1 MTEGKKQMKRI
12 ITVGIL
18 VLSLF
23 SARSAGADSFKT
35 LNQNEFITA
44 ESMDAGMTQAGV
56 QFTLGESYRS
66 FYPTFRFGLG
76 AQAELG
82 VKAGASTI
90 DTGTGDTN
98 AFLIGADLK
107 YQLIKRTE
115 GIPVD
120 MAIDLGFDTNVFS
133 GKNVSEVSFSTIFSR
148 SFPLTERGYKVTPY
162 GGIEVSALYGSYLH
176 DNETDYYVLAGVEWK
191 FTQKSMFYAEL
202 KTGNH
207 TLGGIGI
214 RFEY

>member
-1 MTEGKKQMKRI
+1 MEGKKLMKSI
-12 ITVGIL
+12 ITIAVF
-18 VLSLF
+18 VLLTF
-23 SARSAGADSFKT
+23 SAYRAGADSFKT
-35 LNQNEFITA
+35 LNQNEFMTA

-56 QFTLGESYRS
+56 HFTLGENYRS
-66 FYPTFRFGLG
+66 YYPSFRFGLG
-76 AQAELG
+76 ALAEIG
-82 VKAGASTI
+82 VKIGASTI
-90 DTGTGDTN
+90 DTGPVDK
-98 AFLIGADLK
+98 AAVLLGADVK
-107 YQLIKRTE
+107 YQLVKQSE

-120 MAIDLGFDTNVFS
+120 MAVDLGFDTNIFS

-162 GGIEVSALYGSYLH
+162 GGIEFSSLYGSYLN
-176 DNETDYYVLAGVEWK
+176 DRETDFYVFVGAEWK
-191 FTQKSMFYAEL
+191 LTQKAMFYAEL